1 MDNFLGIEINKYPYK
16 DKIKNTKILYAHIKD
31 NEKSEL
37 LEEHMDLC
45 VKYLKDIADDKNL
58 KDVFDKIYKAIFKG
72 LEDDKECYK
81 IFLELIY
88 NTVYTHDL
96 GKINRDFQ
104 ILKMNNKNF
113 EKYKDYIKTD
123 GRHSVASSIMYFNY
137 YINYIMN
144 NSKLSRKAIEKLL
157 YFTLLNGY
165 IISKHHSNLE
175 NFGMFLGENLKKYIE
190 SFSLNIES
198 YCNFNEE
205 LIGLLT
211 NSKKFLT
218 GILKLHKENEQE
230 IERYIYSK
238 LIFSLLTTCDF
249 YATSEYMSGESV
261 DFKSKIND
269 VNKYYNCYKNKPFY
283 KSMKMHEKYMKTG
296 ENPVYKEND
305 INRLRAEMNIESE
318 QVLLKNLSKNIFYLE
333 APTGSGKTITSIN
346 LALKILEQVS
356 NIDKLFYVF
365 PFNTLIEQT
374 KDTFVKDIFDNV
386 KNIEDDVS
394 IINSITPIK
403 VSSESKSSLYSVD
416 INYEKALLDRQF
428 LHYPIVLTT
437 NVGFFS
443 YLFGTGREDTFP
455 LMHLI
460 NSVIVLDEIQS
471 YKNNIWKEMIMFF
484 NKYADLL
491 NMKIIIMSA
500 TLPRLDELVDEKG
513 SCIYLIEDRDK
524 YFLNPLFKDRVKIDY
539 SMLKGI
545 ITEQQLLLK
554 ILSVYKSN
562 SSVKGNTNKIL
573 VECMKKNTAMD
584 LYKELSKRLNNVFL
598 ITGDDNKFERKKI
611 IDKVKKLDDC
621 ILVATQVIEAGVD
634 IDMDIGFK
642 DISIL
647 DAEEQFLGRINRSCK
662 KTNCI
667 AYFYNLDDINR
678 LYGNDYRVIPSR
690 TLQQEKAREVLVNK
704 SFHIYYKDIIIDIN
718 EKKNSLGKGNIK
730 EFKEKINK
738 LDFLEIKKIMTL
750 IDSNLTSTIFLATEI
765 EFEGIK
771 INGKKVWEEYK
782 ALLCDK
788 TLSYAEKKVRL
799 SNLNEKVDLFT
810 YQVYEFPDMYNDVIG
825 NLKYIENGEKY
836 MIGGKFDRE
845 KYSNDIKSGYSF
857 I

>member
-1 MDNFLGIEINKYPYK
+1 MDNFLGVEIKKYPYK
-16 DKIKNTKILYAHIKD
+16 DKIKNTEMLYAHIKD
-31 NEKSEL
+31 NKRSEL
-37 LEEHMDLC
+37 LEEHMNLC
-45 VKYLKDIADDKNL
+45 IKYLKDIADDKNL
-58 KDVFDKIYKAIFKG
+58 KNVFDKIYNSIFKG
-72 LEDDKECYK
+72 LENDKECYK

-88 NTVYTHDL
+88 NTVYAHDL
-96 GKINRDFQ
+96 GKININFQ
-104 ILKMNNKNF
+104 ILKMNNSNF
-113 EKYKDYIKTD
+113 KKSENSNKTESN
-123 GRHSVASSIMYFNY
+123 HSMASAIMYLNY
-137 YINYIMN
+137 YIEYIKN
-144 NSKLSRKAIEKLL
+144 NNKLNRIAQQKLS
-157 YFTLLNGY
+157 YFTFLNGY
-165 IISKHHSNLE
+165 IISKHHGDLS
-175 NFGMFLGENLKKYIE
+175 NFGMFLSDLKKSVDDFSSNRELYE
-190 SFSLNIES
+190 S
-198 YCNFNEE
+198 FNEE

-211 NSKKFLT
+211 NGKKFFNKVLN
-218 GILKLHKENEQE
+218 LYREDEQE

-238 LIFSLLTTCDF
+238 LLFSLITTCDF
-249 YATSEYMSGESV
+249 YATYEYMNGKPI
-261 DFKSKIND
+261 DFKAKIDNVD
-269 VNKYYNCYKNKPFY
+269 KYYNSYKNKPFY
-283 KSMKMHEKYMKTG
+283 SKMKEHEEFLKTG
-296 ENPVYKEND
+296 ENPVYEEND

-374 KDTFVKDIFDNV
+374 KDTFLSDVFEDVKDI
-386 KNIEDDVS
+386 KNDVS
-394 IINSITPIK
+394 VINSITPIK
-403 VSSESKSSLYSVD
+403 MPDDLESSLDSGD

-513 SCIYLIEDRDK
+513 SCVYLIEDRDK

-539 SMLKGI
+539 SMLKGVV
-545 ITEQQLLLK
+545 TEQQLLLK

-562 SSVKGNTNKIL
+562 VSVKGNTNKIL

-598 ITGDDNKFERKKI
+598 ITGDDKKFERKKI

-810 YQVYEFPDMYNDVIG
+810 YQVYEFPDMYDDVIG

>member
-1 MDNFLGIEINKYPYK
+1 MDNFLGVEINKYPYK
-16 DKIKNTKILYAHIKD
+16 DKIKNTEILYAHIKD
-31 NEKSEL
+31 DEKSEL
-37 LEEHMDLC
+37 LEEHMELC
-45 VKYLKDIADDKNL
+45 VKYLKDIAEDKNL
-58 KDVFDKIYKAIFKG
+58 EIIFRKIYKAIFKG
-72 LEDDKECYK
+72 LEKDEECYK
-81 IFLELIY
+81 VFIELIY
-88 NTVYTHDL
+88 NAVYTHDL
-96 GKINRDFQ
+96 GKINRLFQ
-104 ILKMNNKNF
+104 ILKMKNINF
-113 EKYKDYIKTD
+113 IKDDISDKANSN
-123 GRHSVASSIMYFNY
+123 HSMASSIMYLNY
-137 YINYIMN
+137 YLEYIKN
-144 NSKLSRKAIEKLL
+144 NRKLNRSAQQKLS
-157 YFTLLNGY
+157 YFALLNSY
-165 IISKHHSNLE
+165 IIAKHHGDLT
-175 NFGMFLGENLKKYIE
+175 NFGIFLRDFKEYIVDFSSNIELYE
-190 SFSLNIES
+190 SFND
-198 YCNFNEE
+198 E

-211 NSKKFLT
+211 NGERFFNKVLNLYK
-218 GILKLHKENEQE
+218 IDEQE

-238 LIFSLLTTCDF
+238 LIFSLITTCDF
-249 YATSEYMSGESV
+249 YATSEYISGEPIN
-261 DFKSKIND
+261 FKTKIDD
-269 VNKYYNCYKNKPFY
+269 VSKYYDCYKSKPFY
-283 KSMKMHEKYMKTG
+283 STMKMYEQYMKTG
-296 ENPVYKEND
+296 KNPVYKEND

-318 QVLLKNLSKNIFYLE
+318 QTLLKNLSKNIFYLE

-374 KDTFVKDIFDNV
+374 KDTFVKDIFKEV
-386 KNIEDDVS
+386 KDIEDDVS
-394 IINSITPIK
+394 VINSITPIK
-403 VSSESKSSLYSVD
+403 IPGGELEASLDSED

-437 NVGFFS
+437 NVGFFN

-471 YKNNIWKEMIMFF
+471 YKNSIWKEMIMFF
-484 NKYADLL
+484 EKYADLL

-513 SCIYLIEDRDK
+513 SCVYLIEDRDK

-539 SMLKGI
+539 SMLKSI

-554 ILSVYKSN
+554 ILSVHKSN
-562 SSVKGNTNKIL
+562 ACVKGNTNKIL
-573 VECMKKNTAMD
+573 VECMKKDTAMN

-598 ITGDDNKFERKKI
+598 ITGDDNKFERKKV
-611 IDKVKKLDDC
+611 IDKVKTLDDC
-621 ILVATQVIEAGVD
+621 VLVATQVIEAGVD

-678 LYGNDYRVIPSR
+678 LYGNDYRVIPTR
-690 TLQQEKAREVLVNK
+690 TLQHEKAREVLVNK

-718 EKKNSLGKGNIK
+718 QKKNSLGKGNIK

-771 INGKKVWEEYK
+771 ISGKKVWEEYK

-810 YQVYEFPDMYNDVIG
+810 YQVYDFPDMYDAEIG

-836 MIGGKFDRE
+836 MIDGKFDRE